1 MSKSINESIFEAML
15 SSAFTEY
22 LDELLAKTPSD
33 DELSKRFPLP
43 KKEAKWINRRI
54 KEKRHN
60 RHRSLAVI
68 YAQRVAIIFL
78 VFVSLSFA
86 LLSTSSKVQAAIK
99 DTVVEWYE
107 KYILFKFTSS
117 DDTNNDVRLP
127 DSYNIEY
134 IPDTFKQTES
144 IQRVDFR
151 QYVYTD
157 NKDNYLVIEISS
169 IDVSE
174 IMVDIEYNGYDE
186 IPLRGE
192 KAYLLYNDENQS
204 GILTW
209 SDGNNT
215 IMVDGILSKEELI
228 KIAENIK

>member
-1 MSKSINESIFEAML
+1 MSKGINESIFEAML

-22 LDELLAKTPSD
+22 LDEQIAKIPSD

-68 YAQRVAIIFL
+68 YTQRVAIIFL

>member
-60 RHRSLAVI
+60 HHRSLAVI
-68 YAQRVAIIFL
+68 YTQRVAIIFL

-144 IQRVDFR
+144 TERVDFK
-151 QYVYTD
+151 QYVYEEMKKIQAWLGHSTITITAD
-157 NKDNYLVIEISS
+157 TYTHLD
-169 IDVSE
+169 
-174 IMVDIEYNGYDE
+174 M
-186 IPLRGE
+186 
-192 KAYLLYNDENQS
+192 S
-204 GILTW
+204 GKVT
-209 SDGNNT
+209 SA
-215 IMVDGILSKEELI
+215 E
-228 KIAENIK
+228 KIATSLEMLAT

>member
-1 MSKSINESIFEAML
+1 MSKGINESIFEAML

-22 LDELLAKTPSD
+22 LDEQIAKIPSD
-33 DELSKRFPLP
+33 VELSKRFPLP

-68 YAQRVAIIFL
+68 YTQRVAIIFL